1 MANLTEI
8 LGTDSVSSSRPTIN
22 SNFELLNDEL
32 TSVVTLLNPTTLTLT
47 GLNSITSQALT
58 LVNGN
63 ASILTA
69 SVSGVTFGQAAT
81 FNSGVN
87 FGGKIIKSGAVGTP
101 TTPTTNLTPA
111 TLDKGTYFING
122 DFTLVSGDDG
132 QEVTVVNVGASD
144 ANILVN
150 QTAIGANSIVMLGDK
165 NATLTLRCFENIWF
179 VIGQHECTIL

>member
-81 FNSGVN
+81 FNSNVS

-101 TTPTTNLTPA
+101 TTPTTSLTPA
-111 TLDKGTYFING
+111 TLDKGTYFVNG

-132 QEVTVVNVGASD
+132 QEVTVINVGTTD
-144 ANILVN
+144 VNILVN
-150 QTAIGANSIVMLGDK
+150 NTAIGATSIVMAADK
-165 NATLTLRCFENIWF
+165 NSTVTLRCFENIWF
-179 VIGQHECTIL
+179 VISQHECTIL